1 MANILVYAEINDGAV
16 HDVSL
21 QAIARAR
28 ELAAGGRVA
37 CLAAGSGVTAAAQGL
52 FACGAD
58 EVHVADEPK
67 LKDYLTTPY
76 SKTIAAF
83 LGQNTFDL
91 VLFPAST
98 CGNDLAPAVAS
109 SLDAACVLD
118 ATSIVA
124 EGGKLRARRTEFDRK
139 VATDYAAAAGKLLIV
154 TVKDGIAEA
163 LSPDASKTG
172 SVRPFPAAAD
182 SGRTSRIA
190 RRDVVKKTVNLK
202 DAQVIVG
209 VGAGVG
215 AKENFAKINEF
226 AGLLGAQIGATRAI
240 VDAGWLPA
248 DHQIGQTGA
257 TVRPGLYFACGI
269 SGAVQHWVGMSDSRT
284 IVAINTDK
292 SAPIMKRAH
301 FRITGDV
308 NAVVPKLIKLLKK

>member
-1 MANILVYAEINDGAV
+1 MPNILIYAEINDGAI
-16 HDVSL
+16 HDVTL
-21 QAIARAR
+21 QCLARAR

-52 FACGAD
+52 FAFGAD
-58 EVHVADEPK
+58 DVHVADDAK

-76 SKTIAAF
+76 GKTVAAF
-83 LGQNTFDL
+83 LGQNAFDL

-98 CGNDLAPAVAS
+98 CGNDLAPFVAS
-109 SLDAACVLD
+109 TLDAACVLD
-118 ATSIVA
+118 ATNVLA
-124 EGGKLRARRTEFDRK
+124 EGGKLAARRTEFDRK
-139 VATDYAAAAGKLLIV
+139 VATDYAAAGGKALIV
-154 TVKDGIAEA
+154 TVKDGIATV
-163 LSPDASKTG
+163 PTQDASKTG
-172 SVRPFPAAAD
+172 TIKTVAAAAD
-182 SGRTSRIA
+182 ATRSRIA

-209 VGAGVG
+209 IGAGVG

-292 SAPIMKRAH
+292 GAPIMKRAH

-308 NAVVPKLIKLLKK
+308 NTVVPKLIKLLKK